1 MPPRRVARL
10 FPVLAVLCALL
21 LGLGLAGCRRE
32 AVAPGDP
39 VAAVKGMAEA
49 LRRNDLVRYS
59 KLAMP
64 PDLHRRVEARWRARR
79 AAGPAPTDKQRRDY
93 ARWMARLTAPDAEQ
107 QLFFDFN
114 AKMRKFDRDLGAQWP
129 LMQATGGLLANGL
142 IQANARLSPA
152 EKAHAKA
159 VSAAVLGW
167 MTPQLLSDRTRARA
181 AIKVLVTT
189 ARELE
194 LPTLE
199 ASRRLEMI
207 PALEKGG
214 RVLHGL
220 KGMAKVYGI
229 DANASLAALQAR
241 VVDARGDRA
250 TVEVSYPLLGRTVR
264 FDMALVR
271 RDGRWYSADAVEQ
284 AQADLAKPL
293 VPASP
298 TAAR

>member
-1 MPPRRVARL
+1 MPFRRAVRL
-10 FPVLAVLCALL
+10 LRLVLLCALL
-21 LGLGLAGCRRE
+21 SGLGLAGCRRE
-32 AVAPGDP
+32 VQAPGDP
-39 VAAVKGMAEA
+39 VAAVRGMAEA
-49 LRRNDLVRYS
+49 LRKDDLVRYS
-59 KLAMP
+59 RLSMP
-64 PDLHRRVEARWRARR
+64 PELHRRMEARWSARLKV
-79 AAGPAPTDKQRRDY
+79 APPPSEKERRDY

-114 AKMRKFDRDLGAQWP
+114 GKMRKFDRDLGAQWP

-142 IQANARLSPA
+142 IQSNRHLSVA
-152 EKAHAKA
+152 EKAHAKSASA
-159 VSAAVLGW
+159 VLLGW
-167 MTPQLLSDRTRARA
+167 MTPAMVSDRTRARA
-181 AIKVLVTT
+181 AIRVLVAT

-199 ASRRLEMI
+199 ASRSLEMI